1 MEALLLTEAPLARD
15 ALLLSEA
22 EELTD
27 PRRPFLSGVL
37 LVLEAPEGE
46 ADGDLDTC
54 RGCRPPPDALLPL
67 PAPDA
72 AEDGLAGAALGR
84 GLRALTGAPCWCS
97 IWLTSFWAHL
107 QEGRE

>member
-1 MEALLLTEAPLARD
+1 MEALLLIEAPLARD

-37 LVLEAPEGE
+37 LVLEAPEGD
-46 ADGDLDTC
+46 ADGDFDVC

-67 PAPDA
+67 LAPGPV
-72 AEDGLAGAALGR
+72 EDGLAGDAAGR
-84 GLRALTGAPCWCS
+84 GLRPRAGAPCWCS
-97 IWLTSFWAHL
+97 I
-107 QEGRE
+107 

>member
-1 MEALLLTEAPLARD
+1 MEALLLTEAPLARE

-46 ADGDLDTC
+46 ADGDLDVC
-54 RGCRPPPDALLPL
+54 RGCRPPPDALLLL
-67 PAPDA
+67 PAPDGA
-72 AEDGLAGAALGR
+72 VDGLAGDAPGR
-84 GLRALTGAPCWCS
+84 GLRPRAGPPCWCS
-97 IWLTSFWAHL
+97 I
-107 QEGRE
+107 

>member
-1 MEALLLTEAPLARD
+1 MEALLLMEAPLARD

-46 ADGDLDTC
+46 ADGDFDAC
-54 RGCRPPPDALLPL
+54 RACRPPDALLPL
-67 PAPDA
+67 LAPSTI
-72 AEDGLAGAALGR
+72 EDGLAGDVAGR
-84 GLRALTGAPCWCS
+84 GLRARGGPPCWCS
-97 IWLTSFWAHL
+97 I
-107 QEGRE
+107 